1 MQQFGA
7 GVPEYDDDGYFYY
20 GDESQEDFVS
30 PEYAP
35 EPYDMGI
42 NLQHPSEIDNMEQQ
56 PGMWTETLAVASD
69 NSSSK
74 VASGCFDEELEM
86 YWVGTESGRVI
97 GFECPVMEKHCAFH
111 AHNNA
116 VTAMTTIN
124 QVSFFM
130 SLLLIL
136 KVGLFTG
143 STDSVRLF
151 TKGGCHVM
159 RHQFVLFSNFQVI
172 MVDFQLILQVLNAFY
187 RWHVLLRLFLQQ
199 EASFV
204 CLTSLL
210 GKSFL
215 KYPHLPLLM
224 LCVKQEM
231 LYFAGLNLGYITTSH
246 IPARYLLLTATLPFR
261 PKTKE
266 IRQTS

>member
-159 RHQFVLFSNFQVI
+159 RHQFVLFSNFQS
-172 MVDFQLILQVLNAFY
+172 NNG
-187 RWHVLLRLFLQQ
+187 RLPVNS
-199 EASFV
+199 ASV
-204 CLTSLL
+204 KCI
-210 GKSFL
+210 
-215 KYPHLPLLM
+215 LPLARSPQVVFATGSK
-224 LCVKQEM
+224 LCLFDFSAWKIVSEVSTSTTINAVCKARNAV
-231 LYFAGLNLGYITTSH
+231 FCGLESGVHYYLSHSSKIFTTNSNSSFS
-246 IPARYLLLTATLPFR
+246 T
-261 PKTKE
+261 
-266 IRQTS
+266 QD